1 MLYPAH
7 AAAVLA
13 IARLHN
19 LLTIASFALL
29 LCSTALT
36 ELLPPMDFP
45 RPTGPHGVGRLSVE
59 LVDRSRA
66 GWLVGDDGPRRVPV
80 DVYYPAQPTPR
91 LSASA
96 RWCGWVPKAI
106 LGPLVR
112 NFKLPPFLFN
122 HLAATQTWAR
132 EAVPPVQPAAGGSWR
147 LVLFSHS
154 LTGVRFQNSALC
166 AELASHGCVVA
177 AVEHPYEAMLSLF
190 ADGTVAPYRFV
201 SHLPPGL
208 TPAGLLAFREQC
220 VAYRADDLALVHAAL
235 LRAST
240 KGDQHGSGDGAWP
253 GVPQAEGGEALVLLE
268 GLLAPRSRAAVIG
281 HSCGGGGAAL
291 YAQRAGP
298 ERVRSALLLDGFV
311 WWLGRA
317 RVAAGLRVPL
327 LSLRT
332 PKFLN
337 DNDEFCVCND
347 ELLDKLCAATP
358 TSLTAVLPASHFDF
372 TDMSPRRLNHV
383 LHSDH
388 VPVTGLIARAAG
400 ASAWRRTC
408 CAGLEFNGSGGPF
421 TFGCC
426 ISREATCSRT
436 ASPVLTPFAWWP
448 ERHPSRLCG
457 TPNLSSR
464 PRRRRR
470 ASLGGVQRSYS
481 SSNGWW
487 SWRDAASPSRSS
499 TRCHVRCHSRLKS
512 WHASWHASSARRRRA
527 RCSSRSMLY

>member
-13 IARLHN
+13 ASRLHD
-19 LLTIASFALL
+19 LVAIVSLALV
-29 LCSTALT
+29 LCSAALA

-45 RPTGPHGVGRLSVE
+45 RPTGPYGVGRLSVE

-91 LSASA
+91 LNASA

-106 LGPLVR
+106 VGPMVR

-132 EAVPPVQPAAGGSWR
+132 EAAPPMQPSAGGGWR

-208 TPAGLLAFREQC
+208 SPAGLLAFREQC

-235 LRAST
+235 LRA
-240 KGDQHGSGDGAWP
+240 GAMDEQRGNGEQRGSGDRAWP
-253 GVPQAEGGEALVLLE
+253 GVPQAEGGEALALLE
-268 GLLAPRSRAAVIG
+268 GLLAPRSRAAVVG
-281 HSCGGGGAAL
+281 HSCGGGGVAL

-298 ERVRSALLLDGFV
+298 ERVRSALLLDGYV

-317 RVAAGLRVPL
+317 RVAQGLRVPL

-332 PKFLN
+332 PKFLD

-347 ELLDKLCAATP
+347 ELLDRFCAATP
-358 TSLTAVLPASHFDF
+358 DSLSAVLPASHFDF
-372 TDMSPRRLNHV
+372 TDM
-383 LHSDH
+383 
-388 VPVTGLIARAAG
+388 
-400 ASAWRRTC
+400 
-408 CAGLEFNGSGGPF
+408 CA
-421 TFGCC
+421 C
-426 ISREATCSRT
+426 A
-436 ASPVLTPFAWWP
+436 V
-448 ERHPSRLCG
+448 
-457 TPNLSSR
+457 
-464 PRRRRR
+464 
-470 ASLGGVQRSYS
+470 
-481 SSNGWW
+481 
-487 SWRDAASPSRSS
+487 
-499 TRCHVRCHSRLKS
+499 
-512 WHASWHASSARRRRA
+512 
-527 RCSSRSMLY
+527 

>member
-19 LLTIASFALL
+19 LLTITSLALV

-220 VAYRADDLALVHAAL
+220 VAYRADDLALGLIMNAEACGSIGTEEGEVGVAFAW
-235 LRAST
+235 RA
-240 KGDQHGSGDGAWP
+240 KHQ
-253 GVPQAEGGEALVLLE
+253 
-268 GLLAPRSRAAVIG
+268 
-281 HSCGGGGAAL
+281 
-291 YAQRAGP
+291 
-298 ERVRSALLLDGFV
+298 
-311 WWLGRA
+311 
-317 RVAAGLRVPL
+317 L
-327 LSLRT
+327 LSLVLMCCYQLFLVLGVQGTLQEETLQARKLGFLQQEWFCAMRDASNQLQENLYT
-332 PKFLN
+332 PQNTLEMRLYELISFRGLGRMRRILTEVKN
-337 DNDEFCVCND
+337 ADGSFCVSPCVCSGWYGVSCTAGTGNVRSIN
-347 ELLDKLCAATP
+347 LPSGGLRKP
-358 TSLTAVLPASHFDF
+358 TSPNDPNGGGLTSRNPTHVW
-372 TDMSPRRLNHV
+372 TDEEQQGTLMQRSAPRRKV
-383 LHSDH
+383 L
-388 VPVTGLIARAAG
+388 AG
-400 ASAWRRTC
+400 
-408 CAGLEFNGSGGPF
+408 
-421 TFGCC
+421 
-426 ISREATCSRT
+426 
-436 ASPVLTPFAWWP
+436 
-448 ERHPSRLCG
+448 
-457 TPNLSSR
+457 
-464 PRRRRR
+464 
-470 ASLGGVQRSYS
+470 
-481 SSNGWW
+481 
-487 SWRDAASPSRSS
+487 
-499 TRCHVRCHSRLKS
+499 
-512 WHASWHASSARRRRA
+512 SARCA
-527 RCSSRSMLY
+527 RQTGIWPIQHTISSIGRSTKT

>member
-19 LLTIASFALL
+19 LLASLALV
-29 LCSTALT
+29 LCSAALT

-122 HLAATQTWAR
+122 NLAATQTWAR

-220 VAYRADDLALVHAAL
+220 VAYRADDLAVVHAAL

-268 GLLAPRSRAAVIG
+268 GLLAPRSRASVIG

-332 PKFLN
+332 TKFLN

-347 ELLDKLCAATP
+347 ELLDKLGTLSTQSLIDGLWVMGWPDATIEGARPLGKGQKACGRAVTLNFVPQRPDIAECAS
-358 TSLTAVLPASHFDF
+358 TSSNVLPLALAQSK
-372 TDMSPRRLNHV
+372 S
-383 LHSDH
+383 
-388 VPVTGLIARAAG
+388 AR
-400 ASAWRRTC
+400 
-408 CAGLEFNGSGGPF
+408 
-421 TFGCC
+421 
-426 ISREATCSRT
+426 
-436 ASPVLTPFAWWP
+436 
-448 ERHPSRLCG
+448 
-457 TPNLSSR
+457 
-464 PRRRRR
+464 
-470 ASLGGVQRSYS
+470 
-481 SSNGWW
+481 
-487 SWRDAASPSRSS
+487 PSRSGRWAS
-499 TRCHVRCHSRLKS
+499 ASRVGSHGSLHFLNSRCMVS
-512 WHASWHASSARRRRA
+512 ASW
-527 RCSSRSMLY
+527 LYQPSCRTWQTIS